1 MYEYLVNDVYFDVL
15 IYLGKNYNDENIE
28 KVVKEIINFNYIKE
42 IDVDEFWIKDEM
54 FDKNENMMF
63 LFNCIIGYIVGKKFK
78 IDNKFIY
85 VFKDYEKNVNE
96 YKYILLN
103 VIFDDKFILRNLIE

>member
-15 IYLGKNYNDENIE
+15 IYLDKNYNDENIE
-28 KVVKEIINFNYIKE
+28 KVVKEIIKFNYIKE

-54 FDKNENMMF
+54 FDKNENRML
-63 LFNCIIGYIVGKKFK
+63 LFNFINGYFVGKKFK

-85 VFKDYEKNVNE
+85 VFKDHEIHVNK
-96 YKYILLN
+96 YKYLLLN
-103 VIFDDKFILRNLIE
+103 VIFDEKFIVRNLIE